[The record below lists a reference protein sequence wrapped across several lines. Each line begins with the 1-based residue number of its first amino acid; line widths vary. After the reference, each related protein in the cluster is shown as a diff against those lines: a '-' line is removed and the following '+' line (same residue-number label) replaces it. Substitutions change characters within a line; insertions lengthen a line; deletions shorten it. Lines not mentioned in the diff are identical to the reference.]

1 MGVER
6 TSAFPALILG
16 CSLPKCRTVRTGDT
30 DCYRLASFQ
39 FLFIGRLVIVPAVG
53 SDIIDIAVFVVVK
66 FRQMCIKLSLECV
79 QIHGIGIEHVF
90 IDYFLVVPAFRDMD
104 FVSVCFLGLFATA
117 TDDIAGLVIIDGV
130 TEAVIG
136 IVKLLHPVP

>member
-1 MGVER
+1 
-6 TSAFPALILG
+6 
-16 CSLPKCRTVRTGDT
+16 
-30 DCYRLASFQ
+30 
-39 FLFIGRLVIVPAVG
+39 
-53 SDIIDIAVFVVVK
+53 
-66 FRQMCIKLSLECV
+66 
-79 QIHGIGIEHVF
+79 
-90 IDYFLVVPAFRDMD
+90 MD